1 MGKYVI
7 GIDGGGTGS
16 KGITAD
22 MNGEILLRFVGGAT
36 NYNGGNKKEIDS
48 NIHALLK
55 EATVGRKISDCQAIC
70 IGSAGVS
77 NPDVVEYLKDAVKK
91 KGFICPVMIVG
102 DSMTAH
108 AGALK
113 NKDGIVLIAGTGAI
127 CFGRKING
135 EAMRVGGYGHLIDD
149 EGSAYDIARRMM
161 REVVR
166 AADGRA
172 EDTILRGLIF
182 ERLRISGV
190 GDMISW
196 LYDKERSKKE
206 VAGLAVLLTEAVER
220 GDKAAIRIADEAAEA
235 LVDITTPVIN
245 FFDGKTVV
253 ALSGSVL
260 RNSVI
265 MQECYIKKMQ
275 ERYPNHFGEEG
286 GIRIQEAEFEADYGA
301 VFLALNYAR
310 QNNG

>member
-1 MGKYVI
+1 MEKYVI

-22 MNGEILLRFVGGAT
+22 MNGEILRRFVGGAT

-48 NIHALLK
+48 NIHTLLK
-55 EATVGRKISDCQAIC
+55 EATAGRKISDCQAIC

-91 KGFICPVMIVG
+91 KGFTCPVMIVG

-127 CFGRKING
+127 CFGRKIN
-135 EAMRVGGYGHLIDD
+135 EETMRVGGYGHLIDD

-235 LVDITTPVIN
+235 LVDMTTPVID

-265 MQECYIKKMQ
+265 MQECYIRKMR

-286 GIRIQEAEFEADYGA
+286 GIRIQEAELEADYGA

>member
-7 GIDGGGTGS
+7 GIDGGGTAS

-22 MNGEILLRFVGGAT
+22 LSGEVLHRFTGGAT
-36 NYNGGNKKEIDS
+36 NYNGGKKKEIDA
-48 NIHALLK
+48 NVYALLK
-55 EATVGRKISDCQAIC
+55 EATVGRKVSDCQAVC
-70 IGSAGVS
+70 IGSAGIS
-77 NPDVVEYLKDAVKK
+77 NPDVVKYLEEAVKA
-91 KGFICPVMIVG
+91 KGFNCPIMIVG

-113 NKDGIVLIAGTGAI
+113 NKDGIILIAGTGAI
-127 CFGRKING
+127 CFGRKDNG
-135 EAMRVGGYGHLIDD
+135 QAMRVGGYGHLIDD

-161 REVVR
+161 RDVVR

-182 ERLRISGV
+182 ERLRISNL

-206 VAGLAVLLTEAVER
+206 IASLAALLPEAVER
-220 GDKAAIRIADEAAEA
+220 GDKAAMRIVDEAAEA
-235 LVDITTPVIN
+235 LVEMTVPIVE
-245 FFDGKTVV
+245 FFGGKTTV

-260 RNSVI
+260 QKDKDIQAS
-265 MQECYIKKMQ
+265 YIRKMQ
-275 ERYPNHFGEEG
+275 ERYPDSFGEDG
-286 GIRIQEAEFEADYGA
+286 GVRIQQAEYEADFGA
-301 VFLALNYAR
+301 VFLALNYACKK
-310 QNNG
+310 